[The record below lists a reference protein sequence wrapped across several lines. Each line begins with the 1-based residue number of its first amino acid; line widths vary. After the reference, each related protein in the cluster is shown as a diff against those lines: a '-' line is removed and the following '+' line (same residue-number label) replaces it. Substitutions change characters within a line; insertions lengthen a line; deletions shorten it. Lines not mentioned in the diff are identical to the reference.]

1 MLSFI
6 FRIMAAPA
14 AFQVALTRLGFNQ
27 ESVDALVANGL
38 TTTEDLCSLEEKDVE
53 QVLKIIRTG
62 PPA

>member
-1 MLSFI
+1 
-6 FRIMAAPA
+6 MAAPA